1 MTQLQVLI
9 CTFGPDGIRRV
20 AECRHPQVD
29 GVEYIVSW
37 QLPEGEPEIPPC
49 LDRSDFRIFP
59 SKTRGLS
66 VNRNLAFSH
75 ASAPLLLISDDD
87 VEYTPERLRD
97 VIDAF
102 AQNEDCDFIC
112 FRYES
117 DSYPKKYPEKGFH
130 FSEKPPKGYYT
141 TSFEIALRGRALS
154 ANDSGGKTPITFN
167 ENFGIGAPFGCGEE
181 EIFIHDMIRA
191 GLKGRFIPRTI
202 CRHDAA
208 TTATKENGGKEF
220 IQTKGAMIGYLHPHT
235 WPLRMLAHSLRQTGG
250 LKRRFLYIRHWLSGF
265 MKARRAG
272 VYSGR

>member
-66 VNRNLAFSH
+66 ANRNLAFSH
-75 ASAPLLLISDDD
+75 ATAPLLLISDDD
-87 VEYTPERLRD
+87 VEYTQEQLLA

-102 AQNEDCDFIC
+102 AQNTDCDFIC

-117 DSYPKKYPEKGFH
+117 DPCQKQYPEATFS
-130 FSEKPPKGYYT
+130 FSERPPKGYYV
-141 TSFEIALRGRALS
+141 SSIEIALRGRVLS
-154 ANDSGGKTPITFN
+154 ANASNGKPSITFN

-181 EIFIHDMIRA
+181 EILIHDMIRA
-191 GLKGRFIPRTI
+191 GLKGKFIPRTI
-202 CRHDAA
+202 CRHDAP

-220 IQTKGAMIGYLHPHT
+220 IQTKGAMIGYLHPAT
-235 WPLRMLAHSLRQTGG
+235 WPLRMLAHSLRQATGFKG
-250 LKRRFLYIRHWLSGF
+250 RLLYIRHWLSGF

>member
-37 QLPEGEPEIPPC
+37 QLPEGEPEIPHC

-59 SKTRGLS
+59 SKTKGLS

-75 ASAPLLLISDDD
+75 ATAPLLLISDDD
-87 VEYTPERLRD
+87 VEYTQEELLT

-112 FRYES
+112 FRYQS
-117 DSYPKKYPEKGFH
+117 DSYPKNYPEKAFH

-154 ANDSGGKTPITFN
+154 ANASGGKTSIAFN

-191 GLKGRFIPRTI
+191 GLKGKFIPWTI
-202 CRHDAA
+202 CRHDAP

-220 IQTKGAMIGYLHPHT
+220 IQTKGAMIGYLHPAT

-250 LKRRFLYIRHWLSGF
+250 LKRRLLYIRHWFSGF

-272 VYSGR
+272 VYSAR

>member
-66 VNRNLAFSH
+66 ANRNLAFSH
-75 ASAPLLLISDDD
+75 ATAPLLLISDDD
-87 VEYTPERLRD
+87 VEYTQEQLLTVTD
-97 VIDAF
+97 VFDKIK
-102 AQNEDCDFIC
+102 DCEFIC

-117 DSYPKKYPEKGFH
+117 EPWRKQYPEATFP
-130 FSEKPPKGYYT
+130 FSERSPKGYYV
-141 TSFEIALRGRALS
+141 SSIEIALRGRVLS
-154 ANDSGGKTPITFN
+154 ANASNGKPSITFN
-167 ENFGIGAPFGCGEE
+167 AAP
-181 EIFIHDMIRA
+181 
-191 GLKGRFIPRTI
+191 
-202 CRHDAA
+202 
-208 TTATKENGGKEF
+208 TATKENGGKEF
-220 IQTKGAMIGYLHPHT
+220 IQTKGAMIGYLHPAT
-235 WPLRMLAHSLRQTGG
+235 WPLRMLAHSLRQATGFKG
-250 LKRRFLYIRHWLSGF
+250 RLLYIRHWLSGF

>member
-37 QLPEGEPEIPPC
+37 QLPEGNPDIPES
-49 LDRSDFRIFP
+49 LRRDDFSIFI
-59 SKTRGLS
+59 SHDRGLS
-66 VNRNLAFSH
+66 RNRNHAFFH
-75 ASAPLLLISDDD
+75 ATAPLLLISDDD
-87 VEYTPERLRD
+87 VEYSSEQLLA

-117 DSYPKKYPEKGFH
+117 DPCQKQYPEATFS
-130 FSEKPPKGYYT
+130 FSERPPKGYYV
-141 TSFEIALRGRALS
+141 SSIEIALRGKALS
-154 ANDSGGKTPITFN
+154 ANASGGKTSIAFN

-181 EIFIHDMIRA
+181 EIFIHDMVRA
-191 GLKGRFIPRTI
+191 GLKGRFIPLTI
-202 CRHDAA
+202 CRHDAP
-208 TTATKENGGKEF
+208 TTAAKENGGKEF
-220 IQTKGAMIGYLHPHT
+220 IQTKGAMIGYLHPAT
-235 WPLRMLAHSLRQTGG
+235 WPLRMLAHSVRQTGG
-250 LKRRFLYIRHWLSGF
+250 LKRRLLYIRHWLSGF
-265 MKARRAG
+265 RKARRAG